1 MIWHLAIIFY
11 FVPMQFALF
20 GFPLL
25 LRYIHGTR
33 PSAGCVV
40 LCVLFWPIALPF
52 LLFSAFIAPIL
63 HMGRG

>member
-1 MIWHLAIIFY
+1 MIWHLAVIFY
-11 FVPMQFALF
+11 LVPMQFALF
-20 GFPLL
+20 GYPLL
-25 LRYIHGTR
+25 LRYIHGTS
-33 PSAGCVV
+33 PSPACTA